1 MRDAMATFDPSSDGH
16 PPIDLDVYR
25 YRLDAGG
32 EHYVAQQA
40 DGERIVATLRLDVVR
55 TAPIAMLRRLG
66 LKVLPDTDGAYAHLA
81 AEPDAAG
88 IAGLAEVMATAYAVR
103 ADDPDDGFWLAACPA
118 ALTDIASA
126 IGWRMIP
133 QDDAAGR
140 ADVPMVLL
148 LDELERFE
156 RIDSPLARAAPDRPI
171 RPERLAALLV
181 SLELPVEALGE
192 RRAIG

>member
-1 MRDAMATFDPSSDGH
+1 MAFIDPSPDGH
-16 PPIDLDVYR
+16 SPIILDVVR

-40 DGERIVATLRLDVVR
+40 DGECIVATLRLDAVR

-66 LKVLPDTDGAYAHLA
+66 LNVLPDTDGAYAHLA

-88 IAGLAEVMATAYAVR
+88 SAGLTEVLASAYAVR

-118 ALTDIASA
+118 ALADIAAA
-126 IGWRMIP
+126 IGWRILARV
-133 QDDAAGR
+133 DASHQ

-156 RIDSPLARAAPDRPI
+156 RIGSPLAQAAPDRPI
-171 RPERLAALLV
+171 QPARLASLLEN
-181 SLELPVEALGE
+181 LELPADEPTVRL
-192 RRAIG
+192 AIG